1 MVDPYSFVSFPIT
14 HVYPPP
20 DESRCDQIGFTK
32 SGAPFIALG
41 IELRSTQQMRTDATA
56 ERRLSV
62 ATRLRCDAGVLMATF
77 RESENRN
84 DRPV

>member
-1 MVDPYSFVSFPIT
+1 
-14 HVYPPP
+14 
-20 DESRCDQIGFTK
+20 
-32 SGAPFIALG
+32 
-41 IELRSTQQMRTDATA
+41 MRTDATE

-77 RESENRN
+77 RERENRN

>member
-1 MVDPYSFVSFPIT
+1 
-14 HVYPPP
+14 
-20 DESRCDQIGFTK
+20 
-32 SGAPFIALG
+32 
-41 IELRSTQQMRTDATA
+41 MRTDATA